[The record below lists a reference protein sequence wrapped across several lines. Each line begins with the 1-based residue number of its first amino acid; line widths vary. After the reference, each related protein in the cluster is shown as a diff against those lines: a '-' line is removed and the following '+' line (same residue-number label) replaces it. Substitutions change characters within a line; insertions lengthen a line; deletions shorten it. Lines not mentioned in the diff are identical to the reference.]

1 MRGRHVYLSSRLISN
16 KRGLYLVYE
25 GHEHLMIYLNI
36 DRGDEYNVRY
46 IASLFL
52 GTDKIG
58 RIEKLDSSKTN
69 DVYYVPKNQ

>member
-1 MRGRHVYLSSRLISN
+1 
-16 KRGLYLVYE
+16 
-25 GHEHLMIYLNI
+25 MIYLNI
-36 DRGDEYNVRY
+36 DKGDEFNVRY